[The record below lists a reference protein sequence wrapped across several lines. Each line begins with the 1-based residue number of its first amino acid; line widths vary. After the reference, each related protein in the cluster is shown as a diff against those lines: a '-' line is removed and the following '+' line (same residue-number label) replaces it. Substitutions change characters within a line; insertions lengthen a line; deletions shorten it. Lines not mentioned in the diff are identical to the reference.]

1 MPKQSISI
9 AGKKV
14 SLDARPDRIDLR
26 DLPYRP
32 PPDTLEA
39 VFPSDND
46 IAKLLPSYTKAGLIL
61 DQGQEGACTGF
72 GLAAVIN
79 YLLWRRSGSKLKSK
93 DKVSMRMLYHLARF
107 YDEWEGE
114 DYEGSSCRGA
124 LKGWHRHGVCMES
137 NWSYIDG
144 QFKRPL
150 EGWDEDAI
158 KRPLGVY
165 YRINAQ
171 SVVDMQAAIFH
182 TGSIYVSADVH
193 KGWYLDSSKKQA
205 RHKSIPVIQYPKN
218 SIGGHAFAIVGYNDI
233 GFIVQNS
240 WNKTW
245 GLSGFAILSYEDWV
259 ENGSDAWV
267 VALGAPVSHPV
278 VQQNFGRQA
287 AHQFLVPQNS
297 PIDDALNARKSK
309 GDPLG
314 EREDVWS
321 ISQAYKH
328 TIVTGN
334 DGFVINRL
342 PNLENERENVAFVC
356 REQAEAW
363 FNRQSANK
371 PWKLVIYAHGGLNS
385 ESDSITRIRVM
396 GPNFENNDT
405 YPIFTTWKSGWLEII
420 GNMLADAMND
430 IFRSQAMPVRG
441 IGDFISEKWD
451 RALEVASRHIL
462 AKSMWSEM
470 KENVCRSVSSSRGI
484 NLMAEEINN
493 LNQLS
498 NGKLEIHLIGH
509 SAGSFVCGR
518 LLKELHKNNLSVNTC
533 TLYAPACDIQ
543 FALDHFKEAVDNS
556 QLARKDFRV
565 HVLSD
570 EVERDDSVGPYRK
583 SLLYLVC
590 RALEKW
596 HKTPILGLANA
607 FDKKHV
613 NEQLWHTDAVQQVKI
628 WQKFFWGNQSGK
640 RGFADDG
647 KPTPGGN
654 LFVLSDKQVNTG
666 PKKIKSSHGCFDNSI
681 DILTR
686 TLEIILKGRLKKKI
700 KDLSY

>member
-1 MPKQSISI
+1 MPKKSINI
-9 AGKKV
+9 AGTKV

-26 DLPYRP
+26 DLPYHP
-32 PPDTLEA
+32 PPDTLEP
-39 VFPSDND
+39 VFPNDKD

-79 YLLWRRSGSKLKSK
+79 HLLWERSGFKITSKE
-93 DKVSMRMLYHLARF
+93 KVSMRMLYHLARF

-137 NWSYIDG
+137 NWPYVDS

-150 EGWDEDAI
+150 TGWDEDAI

-165 YRINAQ
+165 YRIDAQ

-182 TGSIYVSADVH
+182 TGSIYVSSDVH
-193 KGWYLDSSKKQA
+193 KGWYLDSSKNKA
-205 RHKSIPVIQYPKN
+205 KHISIPVIQFPKN

-240 WNKTW
+240 WGKTW
-245 GLSGFAILSYEDWV
+245 GLSGFAVLTYEDWV

-278 VQQNFGRQA
+278 VQQNFGRQIGY
-287 AHQFLVPQNS
+287 QFLLPQRS
-297 PIDDALNARKSK
+297 PIDDVLNANKIKDDSL
-309 GDPLG
+309 D
-314 EREDVWS
+314 ERRGVWAK
-321 ISQAYKH
+321 SQAYKH

-334 DGFVINRL
+334 DGFIINRL
-342 PNLENERENVAFVC
+342 PILENERENVAFVC
-356 REQAEAW
+356 REQPEAW
-363 FNRQSANK
+363 FNRQPANK

-385 ESDSITRIRVM
+385 ENDSITRIRVM
-396 GPNFENNDT
+396 GPNFVNNNI

-420 GNMLADAMND
+420 GSMLADAM
-430 IFRSQAMPVRG
+430 RG
-441 IGDFISEKWD
+441 IFSSNVIPARGLGDVIVEKWD

-484 NLMAEEINN
+484 NLMAEEIDN
-493 LNQLS
+493 LANLS
-498 NGKLEIHLIGH
+498 SGKLEIHLIGH
-509 SAGSFVCGR
+509 SAGSFICGR
-518 LLKELHKNNLSVNTC
+518 LLKELHKKNLGVTTC

-543 FALDHFKEAVDNS
+543 FALDHFKEAVDNG
-556 QLARKDFRV
+556 QLKRKDFRI

-570 EVERDDSVGPYRK
+570 DVERDDSVGPYRK

-596 HKTPILGLANA
+596 HKTPILGLANV
-607 FDKKHV
+607 FDRKHL
-613 NEQLWHTDAVQQVKI
+613 NEQLWHTDTVQQVKV
-628 WQKFFWGNQSGK
+628 WQKFFWGKQSGK

-647 KPTPGGN
+647 RPIPGGN
-654 LFVLSDKQVNTG
+654 LFVLSDKQVNSG
-666 PKKIKSSHGCFDNSI
+666 AKIIQSSHGSFDNSI

-686 TLEIILKGRLKKKI
+686 TLQVILKGKLKKKI